1 MKEKRKFIRSK
12 LRRLTSIVKNQ
23 GKYEL
28 LLEQKN
34 KNLTLIDVKDISTG
48 GIRIESKFELLKG
61 TSLELTT
68 PKVKNADS
76 TVLKCEVTRVEYI
89 DGSDEYVIGLRFIP
103 PNTDYLKQLVAAA
116 LAAAQNKSGT
126 GNQPPNGRS

>member
-1 MKEKRKFIRSK
+1 MREKRRFIRTK

-48 GIRIESKFELLKG
+48 GIRIESKYELMKG
-61 TSLELTT
+61 ASLELTI
-68 PKVKNADS
+68 PKLKTLDS
-76 TVLKCEVTRVEYI
+76 TVLKCEVTRVQYV
-89 DGSDEYVIGLRFIP
+89 DGSGEYMVGLRFIP
-103 PNTDYLKQLVAAA
+103 PNTDYLKQLVAAVQA
-116 LAAAQNKSGT
+116 
-126 GNQPPNGRS
+126 